1 MAGELNVTGLV
12 NGFDMNSILQQIQA
26 IKSKQIFMLQAQQQ
40 QISDKK
46 TVISNIQ
53 SILKN
58 LQSSINN
65 ISDPAT
71 VNAKSVNVSNPNILT
86 ASITDPT
93 QVSEGSYN
101 INISQLATNQV
112 YASNNSFS
120 DKNASLGLN
129 SGTLTIS
136 MNGKSFN
143 INYDNTDSL
152 QSLADKINNTAS
164 ANNGNF
170 RASVINVGTSS
181 NPQYKLVIAGTKTGA
196 DNSFTISDT
205 GIAPLLGLPIG
216 SGSAISTLDLRSV
229 QDAQNAI
236 ATVNGTQV
244 QSDTNTF
251 TNIPGISF
259 TALQIGSTVLQVQK
273 DNKPITDALQS
284 IVNYYN
290 QLVDIVNKETGKG
303 GKLSGEY
310 GLNQMVNGIFNQLQ
324 PLFNAD
330 IINFDRTTGHISL
343 NTSKLNDAL
352 SNNLINIQNTL
363 NNVKN
368 SLTTYLNPYTQFNG
382 ILDQYNKSYDSQI
395 QNIQNLIDL
404 QTKRVQSEI
413 ETLKNQ
419 FIKMQMLQAQMNDI
433 SARIQATFGNQNF
446 K

>member
-26 IKSKQIFMLQAQQQ
+26 IKSQQILMLKQQQQ

-53 SILKN
+53 NILKN
-58 LQSSINN
+58 LQSSISN

-93 QVSEGSYN
+93 QVSEGAYN
-101 INISQLATNQV
+101 INVSQLATNQV
-112 YASNNSFS
+112 YASNYSFS

-136 MNGKSFN
+136 MNGNDYN
-143 INYDNTDSL
+143 IVYDSTYSL
-152 QSLADKINNTAS
+152 QNLADEINRTAS
-164 ANNGNF
+164 VYNGNF

-205 GIAPLLGLPIG
+205 GNAV
-216 SGSAISTLDLRSV
+216 STLDLTNI
-229 QDAQNAI
+229 QDAQNAV
-236 ATVNGTQV
+236 ATANGLQV

-251 TNIPGISF
+251 ANIPGLSF
-259 TALQIGSTVLQVQK
+259 TAFQTGSTVLQIQK
-273 DNKPITDALQS
+273 DNKPITDALQA

-290 QLVDIVNKETGKG
+290 QLVDTAAKETGKG

-310 GLNQMVNGIFNQLQ
+310 GLNQIVNGIFNQLQ
-324 PLFNAD
+324 PLFTAD

-352 SNNLINIQNTL
+352 TNNSLDLQNTL

-368 SLTTYLNPYTQFNG
+368 NLTTYLNPYTQFNG

-404 QTKRVQSEI
+404 QKERVQMEI

-433 SARIQATFGNQNF
+433 SARIQATFGFQIS

>member
-26 IKSKQIFMLQAQQQ
+26 IKSQQILMLQGQQQ

-86 ASITDPT
+86 ASITDPNN
-93 QVSEGSYN
+93 VSEGIYN
-101 INISQLATNQV
+101 VNVSQLATNQV

-120 DKNASLGLN
+120 DKNTSLGLN
-129 SGTLTIS
+129 PGTLTIS
-136 MNGKSFN
+136 MNGNSYN

-152 QSLADKINNTAS
+152 QSIADKINNTAS
-164 ANNGNF
+164 ANSGNF
-170 RASVINVGTSS
+170 RASIINVGTSS

-205 GIAPLLGLPIG
+205 GNAV
-216 SGSAISTLDLRSV
+216 STLSLTNI
-229 QDAQNAI
+229 QDAQNAV
-236 ATVNGTQV
+236 ATVNGLQL

-251 TNIPGISF
+251 TNIPGLSF
-259 TALQIGSTVLQVQK
+259 TAFQTGSTVLQIQK
-273 DNKPITDALQS
+273 DNKPITDALGG

-290 QLVDIVNKETGKG
+290 QLVDTVNKETGKD

-310 GLNQMVNGIFNQLQ
+310 GLNQIVNGIFNQLQ
-324 PLFNAD
+324 PLFTAD

-352 SNNLINIQNTL
+352 TNNPLDLQNTL

-368 SLTTYLNPYTQFNG
+368 NLTTYLNPYTQFNG

-404 QTKRVQSEI
+404 QTKRVQTEI

-419 FIKMQMLQAQMNDI
+419 FIKMQMLQAQMNNI
-433 SARIQATFGNQNF
+433 SARIQATFGNQNS

>member
-26 IKSKQIFMLQAQQQ
+26 IKSQQILMLKQQQQ

-53 SILKN
+53 NILKN
-58 LQSSINN
+58 LQSSISN

-93 QVSEGSYN
+93 QVSEGAYN
-101 INISQLATNQV
+101 INVSQLATNQV
-112 YASNNSFS
+112 YASNKSFS

-136 MNGKSFN
+136 MNGNDYN
-143 INYDNTDSL
+143 IVYDSTYSL
-152 QSLADKINNTAS
+152 QNLADEINRTAS
-164 ANNGNF
+164 VYNGNF

-181 NPQYKLVIAGTKTGA
+181 NPQYKLVISGTKTGA

-205 GIAPLLGLPIG
+205 GNAV
-216 SGSAISTLDLRSV
+216 STLDLTNI
-229 QDAQNAI
+229 QDAQNAV
-236 ATVNGTQV
+236 ATANGLQV

-251 TNIPGISF
+251 ANIPGLSF
-259 TALQIGSTVLQVQK
+259 TAFQTGSTVLQIQK
-273 DNKPITDALQS
+273 DNKPITDALQA

-290 QLVDIVNKETGKG
+290 QLVDTAAKETGKG

-310 GLNQMVNGIFNQLQ
+310 GLNQIVNGIFNQLQ
-324 PLFNAD
+324 PLFTAD

-352 SNNLINIQNTL
+352 TNNSLDLQNTL

-368 SLTTYLNPYTQFNG
+368 NLTTYLNPYTQFNG

-404 QTKRVQSEI
+404 QKERVQMEI

-433 SARIQATFGNQNF
+433 SARIQATFGFQIS

>member
-26 IKSKQIFMLQAQQQ
+26 IKSRQILMLQGQQQ

-65 ISDPAT
+65 LSDPAT
-71 VNAKSVNVSNPNILT
+71 VNAKSVNISNPNVLT

-93 QVSEGSYN
+93 QASEGIYN
-101 INISQLATNQV
+101 INVSQLATNQV

-136 MNGKSFN
+136 MNGNSYN

-152 QSLADKINNTAS
+152 QSIADKINNTAS

-170 RASVINVGTSS
+170 RASIINVGTSN
-181 NPQYKLVIAGTKTGA
+181 NPQYKLVITGTKTGA

-205 GIAPLLGLPIG
+205 GNATSTLGLTNI
-216 SGSAISTLDLRSV
+216 
-229 QDAQNAI
+229 QDAQNAV
-236 ATVNGTQV
+236 ATVNGLQV

-251 TNIPGISF
+251 TNIPGLSF
-259 TALQIGSTVLQVQK
+259 TALQTGSTVLQIQK
-273 DNKPITDALQS
+273 DNKPITDALNG

-290 QLVDIVNKETGKG
+290 QLVDTVNKETGKG

-310 GLNQMVNGIFNQLQ
+310 GLNQIVNGIFNQLQ
-324 PLFNAD
+324 PLFTAD

-352 SNNLINIQNTL
+352 TNNPLDLQNIL

-368 SLTTYLNPYTQFNG
+368 NLTTYLNPYTQFNG

-404 QTKRVQSEI
+404 QTKRVQMEI

-419 FIKMQMLQAQMNDI
+419 FIQMQMLQAQMNDI
-433 SARIQATFGNQNF
+433 SARIQATFGLQNS

>member
-1 MAGELNVTGLV
+1 MAGELNVAGLV

-26 IKSKQIFMLQAQQQ
+26 IKSQQILMLQQEQQ

-65 ISDPAT
+65 ISDPAI

-86 ASITDPT
+86 ASITDST
-93 QVSEGSYN
+93 QASEGNYD
-101 INISQLATNQV
+101 INISQLATNQI
-112 YASNNSFS
+112 YASSNSVS
-120 DKNASLGLN
+120 DKNKSLGLD
-129 SGTLTIS
+129 SGTLTIH
-136 MNGKSFN
+136 MNN
-143 INYDNTDSL
+143 LDYNAHYDNTYSL
-152 QSLADKINNTAS
+152 QNLADEINKTA
-164 ANNGNF
+164 NKYNGNF
-170 RASVINVGTSS
+170 RASIINVGTSS
-181 NPQYKLVIAGTKTGA
+181 DPQYKLVITGTKTGA
-196 DNSFTISDT
+196 DNSFTISDSGNASST
-205 GIAPLLGLPIG
+205 LGLEDI
-216 SGSAISTLDLRSV
+216 
-229 QDAQNAI
+229 QDAQNAE
-236 ATVNGTQV
+236 ATVNGISV
-244 QSDTNTF
+244 ESDTNTF
-251 TNIPGISF
+251 TNIPGLSF
-259 TALQIGSTVLQVQK
+259 TALQTDSTTLQIQK

-290 QLVDIVNKETGKG
+290 QLVDTVNKETGKG

-310 GLNQMVNGIFNQLQ
+310 GLNQIVNGIFNQLQ
-324 PLFNAD
+324 PLFTAD

-352 SNNLINIQNTL
+352 TNNLTDIQNTL

-368 SLTTYLNPYTQFNG
+368 NLTTYLNPYTQFNG
-382 ILDQYNKSYDSQI
+382 ILDQYNKSYDNQI

-404 QTKRVQSEI
+404 QTKRVQTEI

-433 SARIQATFGNQNF
+433 STRIQATFGNQNS

>member
-1 MAGELNVTGLV
+1 M
-12 NGFDMNSILQQIQA
+12 LQQE
-26 IKSKQIFMLQAQQQ
+26 QQ

-46 TVISNIQ
+46 TVILNIQ

-65 ISDPAT
+65 ISDTAT

-93 QVSEGSYN
+93 QASEGNYS
-101 INISQLATNQV
+101 INISQLATNQI
-112 YASNNSFS
+112 YASSNSFS

-129 SGTLTIS
+129 SGTLTIH
-136 MNGKSFN
+136 MNGLDYN
-143 INYDNTDSL
+143 VVYDSTYTL
-152 QSLADKINNTAS
+152 QRLADEINKTA
-164 ANNGNF
+164 NVYNGSFKAFVMN
-170 RASVINVGTSS
+170 AGTQS
-181 NPQYKLVIAGTKTGA
+181 NPQYKLVITGTKTGA

-205 GIAPLLGLPIG
+205 GNASSVLGLTNI
-216 SGSAISTLDLRSV
+216 
-229 QDAQNAI
+229 QDAQNAK
-236 ATVNGTQV
+236 ATVNGILV
-244 QSDTNTF
+244 ESDTNIF
-251 TNIPGISF
+251 TNIPGLSF
-259 TALQIGSTVLQVQK
+259 TALQTGSTVLQIQK
-273 DNKPITDALQS
+273 DNKPITDALGG

-310 GLNQMVNGIFNQLQ
+310 GFNQIVNGIFNQLQ
-324 PLFNAD
+324 PLFTAD

-352 SNNLINIQNTL
+352 TNNPIDFQNTL
-363 NNVKN
+363 NGIKN
-368 SLTTYLNPYTQFNG
+368 NLTTYLNPYTQFNG
-382 ILDQYNKSYDSQI
+382 ILDQYNKSYDRQI

-404 QTKRVQSEI
+404 QAKRVQMEI

-433 SARIQATFGNQNF
+433 SARIQATFGN
-446 K
+446 

>member
-1 MAGELNVTGLV
+1 VAGELNVTGLV

-26 IKSKQIFMLQAQQQ
+26 IKSRQIIMLQQQQQ

-86 ASITDPT
+86 ASITDST
-93 QVSEGSYN
+93 QVSEGVYN
-101 INISQLATNQV
+101 INVSQLATNQV
-112 YASNNSFS
+112 YASNNSVS
-120 DKNASLGLN
+120 DKNTPLGLIP
-129 SGTLTIS
+129 GTLTIS
-136 MNGKSFN
+136 MNGN
-143 INYDNTDSL
+143 NYYIDYDNTDSL

-164 ANNGNF
+164 ASSGNF
-170 RASVINVGTSS
+170 RASIINVATSS

-196 DNSFTISDT
+196 DNSFTISDSET
-205 GIAPLLGLPIG
+205 GNAVSTLGLTNI
-216 SGSAISTLDLRSV
+216 
-229 QDAQNAI
+229 QDAQNAV
-236 ATVNGTQV
+236 ATVNGLQV

-251 TNIPGISF
+251 TNIPGLSF
-259 TALQIGSTVLQVQK
+259 TALQTGSTVLQIQK
-273 DNKPITDALQS
+273 DNKPITDTLVG

-290 QLVDIVNKETGKG
+290 QLVDMVNKETGKG

-310 GLNQMVNGIFNQLQ
+310 GLNQIVNGIFNQLQ

-330 IINFDRTTGHISL
+330 IVNFDRTTGHISL

-352 SNNLINIQNTL
+352 TNNPLDLQNTL
-363 NNVKN
+363 NDVKN
-368 SLTTYLNPYTQFNG
+368 NLITYLNPYTQFNG
-382 ILDQYNKSYDSQI
+382 ILDQYNKSYDRQI

-413 ETLKNQ
+413 ETLKSQ

-433 SARIQATFGNQNF
+433 SARIQATFGLQNS

>member
-26 IKSKQIFMLQAQQQ
+26 IKSQQILMLQQEQQ

-65 ISDPAT
+65 ISDTAT
-71 VNAKSVNVSNPNILT
+71 VNAKSMSVSNPNILT

-120 DKNASLGLN
+120 DKNAPLGLDP
-129 SGTLTIS
+129 GTLTIS
-136 MNGKSFN
+136 MNGNSYN
-143 INYDNTDSL
+143 IAYDSTYSL
-152 QSLADKINNTAS
+152 QNLADEINRTAS
-164 ANNGNF
+164 VYNGNF
-170 RASVINVGTSS
+170 KASIINVGTSS

-205 GIAPLLGLPIG
+205 GNAV
-216 SGSAISTLDLRSV
+216 SMLDLTSI
-229 QDAQNAI
+229 QNAQNAV
-236 ATVNGTQV
+236 ATVNGLQV

-251 TNIPGISF
+251 TNIPGLSF
-259 TALQIGSTVLQVQK
+259 TAFQTGSTVLQIQK
-273 DNKPITDALQS
+273 DNKPITDALGG

-310 GLNQMVNGIFNQLQ
+310 GFNQIVNGIFNQLQ
-324 PLFNAD
+324 PLFTAD

-352 SNNLINIQNTL
+352 TNNPIDFQNTL
-363 NNVKN
+363 NGIKN
-368 SLTTYLNPYTQFNG
+368 NLTTYLNPYTQFNG
-382 ILDQYNKSYDSQI
+382 ILDQYNKSYDRQI

-404 QTKRVQSEI
+404 QTKRVQTEI

-433 SARIQATFGNQNF
+433 SARIQATFGN
-446 K
+446 

>member
-1 MAGELNVTGLV
+1 
-12 NGFDMNSILQQIQA
+12 
-26 IKSKQIFMLQAQQQ
+26 
-40 QISDKK
+40 
-46 TVISNIQ
+46 
-53 SILKN
+53 
-58 LQSSINN
+58 
-65 ISDPAT
+65 
-71 VNAKSVNVSNPNILT
+71 VNVSNPNILT

-93 QVSEGSYN
+93 QASEGIYN
-101 INISQLATNQV
+101 INVSQLATNQV
-112 YASNNSFS
+112 YASNNSFTNK
-120 DKNASLGLN
+120 DTALSLQQ
-129 SGTLTIS
+129 GTLTIS
-136 MNGKSFN
+136 MNGNSYN

-170 RASVINVGTSS
+170 RASIINVGTSS

-205 GIAPLLGLPIG
+205 GNAVSTLGLTRI
-216 SGSAISTLDLRSV
+216 
-229 QDAQNAI
+229 QDAQDAV
-236 ATVNGTQV
+236 ATVNGLQL

-251 TNIPGISF
+251 TNIPGLSF
-259 TALQIGSTVLQVQK
+259 TAFQTGSTILQIQK
-273 DNKPITDALQS
+273 DNKPITDALVG

-290 QLVDIVNKETGKG
+290 QLADTAAKETGKG

-310 GLNQMVNGIFNQLQ
+310 GLNQIVNGIFNQLQ
-324 PLFNAD
+324 PLFTTD

-352 SNNLINIQNTL
+352 TNNLSDFQNTL

-368 SLTTYLNPYTQFNG
+368 NLTTYLNPYTQFNG

-419 FIKMQMLQAQMNDI
+419 FIQMQMLQAQMNDI
-433 SARIQATFGNQNF
+433 SARIQATFGNQNS

>member
-1 MAGELNVTGLV
+1 MAGELNVAGLV

-26 IKSKQIFMLQAQQQ
+26 MKSQQILMLQQEQQ

-71 VNAKSVNVSNPNILT
+71 VNAKSVNVSNSNVLT

-93 QVSEGSYN
+93 QASEGNYN
-101 INISQLATNQV
+101 INISQLATNQI

-120 DKNASLGLN
+120 DKNASLNLDS

-136 MNGKSFN
+136 MNGNGYN

-170 RASVINVGTSS
+170 RASIINVGTSS
-181 NPQYKLVIAGTKTGA
+181 NPQYKLVITGTKTGA
-196 DNSFTISDT
+196 DNSFTISDSNSD
-205 GIAPLLGLPIG
+205 
-216 SGSAISTLDLRSV
+216 SGSAVSTLDLKDI
-229 QDAQNAI
+229 QDAQNAV
-236 ATVNGTQV
+236 ATVNGLQV

-251 TNIPGISF
+251 TNIPGLSF
-259 TALQIGSTVLQVQK
+259 TALQTGSTTLQIQK
-273 DNKPITDALQS
+273 DNKPITDALVG

-290 QLVDIVNKETGKG
+290 QLVDTAAKETGKD

-310 GLNQMVNGIFNQLQ
+310 GFNQIVNGIFDQLQ
-324 PLFNAD
+324 PLYTTG
-330 IINFDRTTGHISL
+330 IIDFDRTTGHISL
-343 NTSKLNDAL
+343 DTSKLNDAL
-352 SNNLINIQNTL
+352 TNNLTDLQNTL

-368 SLTTYLNPYTQFNG
+368 NLTTYLNPYTQFNG

-395 QNIQNLIDL
+395 QSIQNLIDL
-404 QTKRVQSEI
+404 QTERVQMEI

-419 FIKMQMLQAQMNDI
+419 FIQMQMLQAQMNDI
-433 SARIQATFGNQNF
+433 SARIQATFGEA
-446 K
+446 KL

>member
-26 IKSKQIFMLQAQQQ
+26 IKSQQILMLQQEQH

-46 TVISNIQ
+46 TVILNIQ

-65 ISDPAT
+65 ISDTAT

-93 QVSEGSYN
+93 QASEGNYS
-101 INISQLATNQV
+101 INISQLATNQI
-112 YASNNSFS
+112 YASSNSFS

-129 SGTLTIS
+129 SGTLTIH
-136 MNGKSFN
+136 MNGLDYN
-143 INYDNTDSL
+143 VVYDSTYTL
-152 QSLADKINNTAS
+152 QRLADEINKTA
-164 ANNGNF
+164 NVYNGSFKAFVMN
-170 RASVINVGTSS
+170 AGTQS
-181 NPQYKLVIAGTKTGA
+181 NPQYKLVITGTKTGA

-205 GIAPLLGLPIG
+205 GNASSVLGLTNI
-216 SGSAISTLDLRSV
+216 
-229 QDAQNAI
+229 QDAQNAK
-236 ATVNGTQV
+236 ATVNGILV
-244 QSDTNTF
+244 ESDTNIF
-251 TNIPGISF
+251 TNIPGLSF
-259 TALQIGSTVLQVQK
+259 TALQTGSTVLQIQK
-273 DNKPITDALQS
+273 DNKPITDALGG

-310 GLNQMVNGIFNQLQ
+310 GFNQIVNGIFNQLQ
-324 PLFNAD
+324 PLFTAD

-352 SNNLINIQNTL
+352 TNNPIDFQNTL

-368 SLTTYLNPYTQFNG
+368 NLTTYLNPYTQFNG
-382 ILDQYNKSYDSQI
+382 ILDQYNKSYDRQI

-404 QTKRVQSEI
+404 QAKRVQMEI

-433 SARIQATFGNQNF
+433 SARIQATFGN
-446 K
+446 

>member
-1 MAGELNVTGLV
+1 
-12 NGFDMNSILQQIQA
+12 
-26 IKSKQIFMLQAQQQ
+26 
-40 QISDKK
+40 
-46 TVISNIQ
+46 
-53 SILKN
+53 
-58 LQSSINN
+58 SSINN
-65 ISDPAT
+65 ISDTAT
-71 VNAKSVNVSNPNILT
+71 VNAKSMSVSNPNILT

-120 DKNASLGLN
+120 DKNAPLGLDP
-129 SGTLTIS
+129 GTLTIS
-136 MNGKSFN
+136 MNGNSYN
-143 INYDNTDSL
+143 IAYDSTYSL
-152 QSLADKINNTAS
+152 QNLADEINRTAS
-164 ANNGNF
+164 VYNGNF
-170 RASVINVGTSS
+170 KASIINVGTSS

-205 GIAPLLGLPIG
+205 GNAV
-216 SGSAISTLDLRSV
+216 SMLDLTSI
-229 QDAQNAI
+229 QNAQNAV
-236 ATVNGTQV
+236 ATVNGLQV

-251 TNIPGISF
+251 TNIPGLSF
-259 TALQIGSTVLQVQK
+259 TAFQTGSTVLQIQK
-273 DNKPITDALQS
+273 DNKPITDALGG

-310 GLNQMVNGIFNQLQ
+310 GFNQIVNGIFNQLQ
-324 PLFNAD
+324 PLFTAD

-352 SNNLINIQNTL
+352 TNNPIDFQNTL
-363 NNVKN
+363 NGIKN
-368 SLTTYLNPYTQFNG
+368 NLTTYLNPYTQFNG
-382 ILDQYNKSYDSQI
+382 ILDQYNKSYDRQI

-404 QTKRVQSEI
+404 QAKRVQMEI

-433 SARIQATFGNQNF
+433 SARIQATFGN
-446 K
+446 

>member
-1 MAGELNVTGLV
+1 MAGELNVAGLV

-26 IKSKQIFMLQAQQQ
+26 IKSKQILMLQGQQQ

-65 ISDPAT
+65 ISDPST

-93 QVSEGSYN
+93 NVSEGSYN

-129 SGTLTIS
+129 SGTLTIH
-136 MNGKSFN
+136 MNGLEYN
-143 INYDNTDSL
+143 VVYDNTYSL
-152 QSLADKINNTAS
+152 QNLADEINKTAN
-164 ANNGNF
+164 AYNGNF
-170 RASVINVGTSS
+170 RASIINVGTSS

-205 GIAPLLGLPIG
+205 GNAASVLGLTNI
-216 SGSAISTLDLRSV
+216 
-229 QDAQNAI
+229 QNAQNAV
-236 ATVNGTQV
+236 ATVNGLQV

-251 TNIPGISF
+251 TNIPGLSF
-259 TALQIGSTVLQVQK
+259 TALQTGSTVLQIQK
-273 DNKPITDALQS
+273 DNKPITDALGG

-310 GLNQMVNGIFNQLQ
+310 GLNQIVNGIFNQLQ
-324 PLFNAD
+324 PLFTAD

-343 NTSKLNDAL
+343 NTSKLNNAL
-352 SNNLINIQNTL
+352 TNNPSDLQNTL

-368 SLTTYLNPYTQFNG
+368 NLTTYLNPYTQFNG

-404 QTKRVQSEI
+404 QTKRVQTEI

-433 SARIQATFGNQNF
+433 SARIQATFGNQSS

>member
-26 IKSKQIFMLQAQQQ
+26 IKSRQILMLQGQQQ

-65 ISDPAT
+65 LSDPAT
-71 VNAKSVNVSNPNILT
+71 VNAKSVNISNPNVLT

-93 QVSEGSYN
+93 NVSEGIYN
-101 INISQLATNQV
+101 INVSQLATNQV

-136 MNGKSFN
+136 MNGN
-143 INYDNTDSL
+143 NYSIDYVNTDSL

-164 ANNGNF
+164 ANNANF
-170 RASVINVGTSS
+170 RASIINVGTSD
-181 NPQYKLVIAGTKTGA
+181 NPQYKLVITGTKTGA

-205 GIAPLLGLPIG
+205 GNAVSTLGLTNI
-216 SGSAISTLDLRSV
+216 
-229 QDAQNAI
+229 QDAQNAVAI
-236 ATVNGTQV
+236 VNGLQV

-251 TNIPGISF
+251 TNIPGLSF
-259 TALQIGSTVLQVQK
+259 TALQTDSTVLQIQK
-273 DNKPITDALQS
+273 DNKPITDALQAT
-284 IVNYYN
+284 VNYYN

-310 GLNQMVNGIFNQLQ
+310 GLNQIVNGIFNQLQ
-324 PLFNAD
+324 PLFTAD

-352 SNNLINIQNTL
+352 TNNPLDLQNIL

-368 SLTTYLNPYTQFNG
+368 NLTTYLNPYTQFNG

-404 QTKRVQSEI
+404 QTKRVQMEI

-419 FIKMQMLQAQMNDI
+419 FIQMQMLQAQMNDI
-433 SARIQATFGNQNF
+433 SARIQATFGLQNS

>member
-12 NGFDMNSILQQIQA
+12 NNFDMNSILQQIQA
-26 IKSKQIFMLQAQQQ
+26 IKSQQILMLQQEQQ

-71 VNAKSVNVSNPNILT
+71 LNAKSVNVSNTNILT

-93 QVSEGSYN
+93 QASEGNYDIS
-101 INISQLATNQV
+101 ISQLAKNQI
-112 YASNNSFS
+112 YASNKSVS
-120 DKNASLGLN
+120 DKSASLNLDS

-136 MNGKSFN
+136 MNGNSYN

-152 QSLADKINNTAS
+152 QSLADKINNAAS
-164 ANNGNF
+164 TNSGNF
-170 RASVINVGTSS
+170 KASIINVGTSS
-181 NPQYKLVIAGTKTGA
+181 NPQYKLVITGTKTGA
-196 DNSFTISDT
+196 NNSFTISDSNSD
-205 GIAPLLGLPIG
+205 
-216 SGSAISTLDLRSV
+216 SGSAVSTLDLKDI
-229 QDAQNAI
+229 QDAQNAV
-236 ATVNGTQV
+236 ATVNGLQV

-251 TNIPGISF
+251 TNIPGLSF
-259 TALQIGSTVLQVQK
+259 TALQTGSTTLQIQK
-273 DNKPITDALQS
+273 DNKPITDTLQS

-290 QLVDIVNKETGKG
+290 QLTDTVNKETGKG

-310 GLNQMVNGIFNQLQ
+310 GFNQIVNGILNQLQ
-324 PLFNAD
+324 PLLTVG
-330 IINFDRTTGHISL
+330 IIDFDRTTGHISL

-352 SNNLINIQNTL
+352 TNNRSDLQNTL

-368 SLTTYLNPYTQFNG
+368 NLTTYLNPYTQFNG
-382 ILDQYNKSYDSQI
+382 ILDQYSKSYDNQI

-404 QTKRVQSEI
+404 QTERVQMEI
-413 ETLKNQ
+413 EALRNQ
-419 FIKMQMLQAQMNDI
+419 FIQMQMLQAQMNDI
-433 SARIQATFGNQNF
+433 SARIQATFGIQNS

>member
-1 MAGELNVTGLV
+1 
-12 NGFDMNSILQQIQA
+12 
-26 IKSKQIFMLQAQQQ
+26 
-40 QISDKK
+40 
-46 TVISNIQ
+46 
-53 SILKN
+53 
-58 LQSSINN
+58 
-65 ISDPAT
+65 
-71 VNAKSVNVSNPNILT
+71 VNVSNPNILT

-93 QVSEGSYN
+93 NVSEGIYN
-101 INISQLATNQV
+101 INLSQLATNQV

-136 MNGKSFN
+136 MNGNSYN

-164 ANNGNF
+164 ANSGNF
-170 RASVINVGTSS
+170 RASIINVGTSS
-181 NPQYKLVIAGTKTGA
+181 NPQYKLVITGTKTGA

-205 GIAPLLGLPIG
+205 GNA
-216 SGSAISTLDLRSV
+216 ASTLDLTSI
-229 QDAQNAI
+229 QNAQNAV
-236 ATVNGTQV
+236 ATVNGLQV

-251 TNIPGISF
+251 TNIPGLSF
-259 TALQIGSTVLQVQK
+259 TALQTGSTVLQIQK
-273 DNKPITDALQS
+273 DNKPITDALQA

-310 GLNQMVNGIFNQLQ
+310 GLNQIVNGIFNQLQ
-324 PLFNAD
+324 PLFTAD

-352 SNNLINIQNTL
+352 TNNSIDFQNTL

-368 SLTTYLNPYTQFNG
+368 NLTTYLNPYAQFNG

-404 QTKRVQSEI
+404 QTKRVQTEI

-433 SARIQATFGNQNF
+433 SARIQATFGNQNS

>member
-26 IKSKQIFMLQAQQQ
+26 IKSKQILMLQAQQQ

-65 ISDPAT
+65 ISDSST
-71 VNAKSVNVSNPNILT
+71 VNAKSVNVANPNILT

-93 QVSEGSYN
+93 QTSEGSYN

-112 YASNNSFS
+112 YASNNSFT

-136 MNGKSFN
+136 MNGKSYN

-164 ANNGNF
+164 VYNGNF
-170 RASVINVGTSS
+170 RASVVNVGASS

-205 GIAPLLGLPIG
+205 GNAVNVLGLTSI
-216 SGSAISTLDLRSV
+216 
-229 QDAQNAI
+229 QNAQNAV
-236 ATVNGTQV
+236 ATVNGLQV

-251 TNIPGISF
+251 TNIPGLSF
-259 TALQIGSTVLQVQK
+259 TALQLGSTVLQIQK
-273 DNKPITDALQS
+273 DNKPITDALGG

-368 SLTTYLNPYTQFNG
+368 NLTTYLNPYTQFNG

-419 FIKMQMLQAQMNDI
+419 FIKMQILQAQMNDI

>member
-26 IKSKQIFMLQAQQQ
+26 IKSKQILMLQAQQQ

-65 ISDPAT
+65 ISDSST
-71 VNAKSVNVSNPNILT
+71 VNAKSVNVANPNILT

-93 QVSEGSYN
+93 QTSEGSYN

-112 YASNNSFS
+112 YASNNSFT

-136 MNGKSFN
+136 MNGKSYN

-164 ANNGNF
+164 VYNGNY
-170 RASVINVGTSS
+170 RASVVNVGASS

-205 GIAPLLGLPIG
+205 GNAVNVLGLTSI
-216 SGSAISTLDLRSV
+216 
-229 QDAQNAI
+229 QNAQNAV
-236 ATVNGTQV
+236 ATVNGLQV

-251 TNIPGISF
+251 TNIPGLSF
-259 TALQIGSTVLQVQK
+259 TALQLGSTVLQIQK
-273 DNKPITDALQS
+273 DNKPITDALGG

-419 FIKMQMLQAQMNDI
+419 FIKMQILQAQMNDI

>member
-26 IKSKQIFMLQAQQQ
+26 IKSQQILMLQGQQQ

-65 ISDPAT
+65 ISDPST
-71 VNAKSVNVSNPNILT
+71 VNAKSVNVSNPNVLT

-93 QVSEGSYN
+93 NVSEGIYN

-129 SGTLTIS
+129 PGTLTIS
-136 MNGKSFN
+136 MNGNSYN

-164 ANNGNF
+164 ANSGNF
-170 RASVINVGTSS
+170 RASIINVGTSS
-181 NPQYKLVIAGTKTGA
+181 NPKYKLVISGTKTGA

-205 GIAPLLGLPIG
+205 GNAVSVLGLTNI
-216 SGSAISTLDLRSV
+216 
-229 QDAQNAI
+229 QNAQNGA
-236 ATVNGTQV
+236 ATVNGLQV

-251 TNIPGISF
+251 TNIPGLSF
-259 TALQIGSTVLQVQK
+259 TAFQTGSTVLQIQK
-273 DNKPITDALQS
+273 DNKPITDTLQA

-290 QLVDIVNKETGKG
+290 QLVDTVNKETGKG

-310 GLNQMVNGIFNQLQ
+310 GLNQIVNGIFSQLQ
-324 PLFNAD
+324 PLFTAD
-330 IINFDRTTGHISL
+330 IINFDRTSGHISL

-352 SNNLINIQNTL
+352 TNNGADLQNTL
-363 NNVKN
+363 NNIKN
-368 SLTTYLNPYTQFNG
+368 NLTTYLNPYTQFNG

-404 QTKRVQSEI
+404 QTKRVQIEI

-419 FIKMQMLQAQMNDI
+419 FIQMQMLQAQMNDV
-433 SARIQATFGNQNF
+433 SARIQATFGNQSS

>member
-26 IKSKQIFMLQAQQQ
+26 IKSQQILMLQGQQQ

-86 ASITDPT
+86 ASTTDPT
-93 QVSEGSYN
+93 NVSEGIYN

-129 SGTLTIS
+129 PGTLTIS
-136 MNGKSFN
+136 MNGNSYN

-164 ANNGNF
+164 ANSGNF
-170 RASVINVGTSS
+170 RASIINIGTSS
-181 NPQYKLVIAGTKTGA
+181 NPQYKLVITGTKTGA

-205 GIAPLLGLPIG
+205 GNA
-216 SGSAISTLDLRSV
+216 ASTLDLTSI
-229 QDAQNAI
+229 QNAQNAV
-236 ATVNGTQV
+236 ATVNGLQV

-251 TNIPGISF
+251 TNIPGLSF
-259 TALQIGSTVLQVQK
+259 TAFQTGSTVLQIQK
-273 DNKPITDALQS
+273 DNKPITDALQA

-290 QLVDIVNKETGKG
+290 QLVDIVNKETGKD

-310 GLNQMVNGIFNQLQ
+310 GLSQIVNGIFNQLQ
-324 PLFNAD
+324 PLFTAD

-352 SNNLINIQNTL
+352 TNNGADLQNTL

-368 SLTTYLNPYTQFNG
+368 NLTTYLNPYTQFNG

-404 QTKRVQSEI
+404 QTERVQTEI

-419 FIKMQMLQAQMNDI
+419 FIQMQMLQAQMNDI
-433 SARIQATFGNQNF
+433 SARIQATFGNQNS

>member
-26 IKSKQIFMLQAQQQ
+26 IKSRQILMLQGQQQ

-46 TVISNIQ
+46 AVISNIQ

-65 ISDPAT
+65 IADPST

-93 QVSEGSYN
+93 QTSEGSYN
-101 INISQLATNQV
+101 INISQLATNHV
-112 YASNNSFS
+112 YASNNSVS
-120 DKNASLGLN
+120 DKNASLGSLGLN
-129 SGTLTIS
+129 SGTLTIH
-136 MNGKSFN
+136 MNGLDYN
-143 INYDNTDSL
+143 VVYDSTYSL
-152 QSLADKINNTAS
+152 QKLADEINKTANTY
-164 ANNGNF
+164 NGNF
-170 RASVINVGTSS
+170 RASIINVGTSS

-205 GIAPLLGLPIG
+205 GNAV
-216 SGSAISTLDLRSV
+216 SV
-229 QDAQNAI
+229 LSLINIQNAQNAV
-236 ATVNGTQV
+236 ATVNGLQV

-251 TNIPGISF
+251 TNIPGLSF
-259 TALQIGSTVLQVQK
+259 TAFQTGSTVLQIQK
-273 DNKPITDALQS
+273 DNKPITDALGG

-310 GLNQMVNGIFNQLQ
+310 SLNQIVNGIFNQLQ
-324 PLFNAD
+324 PLFTAD

-352 SNNLINIQNTL
+352 ANNRADLQDTL

-368 SLTTYLNPYTQFNG
+368 DLTTYLNPYTQFNG
-382 ILDQYNKSYDSQI
+382 ILDQYNKSYDKQI
-395 QNIQNLIDL
+395 QSIQNLIDL
-404 QTKRVQSEI
+404 QTKRVQTEI

-433 SARIQATFGNQNF
+433 SMRIQATFGLQNS

>member
-26 IKSKQIFMLQAQQQ
+26 IKSQQILMLKQQQQ

-53 SILKN
+53 NILKN
-58 LQSSINN
+58 FQSSINN
-65 ISDPAT
+65 ISDSAT
-71 VNAKSVNVSNPNILT
+71 VNAKSVNVSNPNVLT

-93 QVSEGSYN
+93 NVSEGIYN
-101 INISQLATNQV
+101 INVSQLATNQV

-129 SGTLTIS
+129 PGTLTIS
-136 MNGKSFN
+136 MNGNNYN
-143 INYDNTDSL
+143 IVYDNTYSL
-152 QSLADKINNTAS
+152 QSLADEINKTAS
-164 ANNGNF
+164 VYSGNF
-170 RASVINVGTSS
+170 RASIINVGTSS

-205 GIAPLLGLPIG
+205 ENAVSTLGLTNI
-216 SGSAISTLDLRSV
+216 
-229 QDAQNAI
+229 QDAQNAV
-236 ATVNGTQV
+236 ATVNGLQV

-251 TNIPGISF
+251 TNIPGLSF
-259 TALQIGSTVLQVQK
+259 TALQTGSTVLQIQK
-273 DNKPITDALQS
+273 DNKPITDALNG

-310 GLNQMVNGIFNQLQ
+310 GLNQIVNGIFNQLQ
-324 PLFNAD
+324 PLFTAD

-352 SNNLINIQNTL
+352 TNNPLDLQNTL

-368 SLTTYLNPYTQFNG
+368 NLTTYLNPYTQFNG

-404 QTKRVQSEI
+404 QTERVQMEI

-433 SARIQATFGNQNF
+433 SARIQATFGNQNS

>member
-26 IKSKQIFMLQAQQQ
+26 IKSKQILMLQQQQQ

-53 SILKN
+53 NILKN

-65 ISDPAT
+65 ISDSAT
-71 VNAKSVNVSNPNILT
+71 VNAKSVNVSNPNVLT

-93 QVSEGSYN
+93 NISEGIYN
-101 INISQLATNQV
+101 INVSQLATNQV
-112 YASNNSFS
+112 YASNNSVS

-136 MNGKSFN
+136 MNGNNYN
-143 INYDNTDSL
+143 IAYDSTYSL
-152 QSLADKINNTAS
+152 QNLADEINRTAS
-164 ANNGNF
+164 VYNGNF
-170 RASVINVGTSS
+170 RASIINVGTSN

-196 DNSFTISDT
+196 DNSFTIYDT
-205 GIAPLLGLPIG
+205 GNAVSTLGLTNI
-216 SGSAISTLDLRSV
+216 
-229 QDAQNAI
+229 QNAQNAV
-236 ATVNGTQV
+236 ATVNGLQV

-251 TNIPGISF
+251 TNIPGLSF
-259 TALQIGSTVLQVQK
+259 TALQTGSTVLQIQK
-273 DNKPITDALQS
+273 DNKPIIDALQAT
-284 IVNYYN
+284 VNYYN

-310 GLNQMVNGIFNQLQ
+310 SLNQIVNGIFNQLQ
-324 PLFNAD
+324 PLFTAD

-352 SNNLINIQNTL
+352 TNNPIDIQNTL

-368 SLTTYLNPYTQFNG
+368 NLTTYLNSYTQFNG
-382 ILDQYNKSYDSQI
+382 ILDQYNKSYDRQI

-404 QTKRVQSEI
+404 QTKRVQTEI

-433 SARIQATFGNQNF
+433 SARIQATFGNQNS

>member
-26 IKSKQIFMLQAQQQ
+26 IKSQQILMLQGQQQ

-86 ASITDPT
+86 ASTTDPT
-93 QVSEGSYN
+93 NVSEGIYN

-129 SGTLTIS
+129 PGTLTIS
-136 MNGKSFN
+136 MNGNSYN

-164 ANNGNF
+164 ANSGNF
-170 RASVINVGTSS
+170 RASIINIGTSS
-181 NPQYKLVIAGTKTGA
+181 NPQYKLVITGTKTGA

-205 GIAPLLGLPIG
+205 GNA
-216 SGSAISTLDLRSV
+216 ASTLDLTSI
-229 QDAQNAI
+229 QNAQNAV
-236 ATVNGTQV
+236 ATVNGLQV

-251 TNIPGISF
+251 TNIPGLSF
-259 TALQIGSTVLQVQK
+259 TALQTGSTVLQIQK
-273 DNKPITDALQS
+273 DNKPITDALQA

-310 GLNQMVNGIFNQLQ
+310 GLNQIVNGIFNQLQ
-324 PLFNAD
+324 PLFTAD

-352 SNNLINIQNTL
+352 TNNGTDLQNTL

-368 SLTTYLNPYTQFNG
+368 NLTTYLNPYTQFNG

-404 QTKRVQSEI
+404 QTKRVQTEI

-433 SARIQATFGNQNF
+433 SARIQATFGNQNS

>member
-26 IKSKQIFMLQAQQQ
+26 IKSQQILMLQGQQQ

-65 ISDPAT
+65 ISDSAT
-71 VNAKSVNVSNPNILT
+71 VNAKSVNASNPNILT

-93 QVSEGSYN
+93 QASEGSYN

-120 DKNASLGLN
+120 DKNMSLGLN
-129 SGTLTIS
+129 PGTLTIS
-136 MNGKSFN
+136 MNDLDYN
-143 INYDNTDSL
+143 VVYDNTYSL
-152 QSLADKINNTAS
+152 QKLADEINKTAN
-164 ANNGNF
+164 AYNGNF
-170 RASVINVGTSS
+170 RASIINVGTSS
-181 NPQYKLVIAGTKTGA
+181 NPRYKLVIASAKTGT

-205 GIAPLLGLPIG
+205 GNAVSTLGLTNI
-216 SGSAISTLDLRSV
+216 
-229 QDAQNAI
+229 QNAQNAV
-236 ATVNGTQV
+236 ATVNGLQV

-251 TNIPGISF
+251 TNIPGLSF
-259 TALQIGSTVLQVQK
+259 TALQTGSTVLQIQK
-273 DNKPITDALQS
+273 DNKPIADALGG

-290 QLVDIVNKETGKG
+290 QLVDIVVKETGKG

-310 GLNQMVNGIFNQLQ
+310 GLNQIVNGIFNQLQ
-324 PLFNAD
+324 PLFTAD
-330 IINFDRTTGHISL
+330 IIDFDRTSGHISL
-343 NTSKLNDAL
+343 NTSKLNDTL
-352 SNNLINIQNTL
+352 TNNPVDFQNTL

-368 SLTTYLNPYTQFNG
+368 NLTTYLNPYTQFNG

-404 QTKRVQSEI
+404 QTKRVQTEI

-419 FIKMQMLQAQMNDI
+419 FIKMQMIQAQMNDI
-433 SARIQATFGNQNF
+433 SARIQATFGNKNS

>member
-26 IKSKQIFMLQAQQQ
+26 IKSQQILMLKQQQQ

-53 SILKN
+53 NILKN
-58 LQSSINN
+58 FQSSINN
-65 ISDPAT
+65 ISDSAT
-71 VNAKSVNVSNPNILT
+71 VNAKSVNVSNPNVLT

-93 QVSEGSYN
+93 NVSEEIYN
-101 INISQLATNQV
+101 INISQLVTNQI

-129 SGTLTIS
+129 PGTLTIS
-136 MNGKSFN
+136 MNGNNYN
-143 INYDNTDSL
+143 IVYDNTYSL
-152 QSLADKINNTAS
+152 QSLADEINKTAS
-164 ANNGNF
+164 VYSGNF
-170 RASVINVGTSS
+170 RASIINVGTSS

-205 GIAPLLGLPIG
+205 GNAVSTLGLTNI
-216 SGSAISTLDLRSV
+216 
-229 QDAQNAI
+229 QNAQNAV
-236 ATVNGTQV
+236 ATVNGLQV

-251 TNIPGISF
+251 TNIPGLSF
-259 TALQIGSTVLQVQK
+259 TAFQTGSTVLQIQK
-273 DNKPITDALQS
+273 DNKPITDALNG

-310 GLNQMVNGIFNQLQ
+310 GLNQIVNGIFNQLQ
-324 PLFNAD
+324 PLFTAD

-352 SNNLINIQNTL
+352 TNNPLDLQNTL

-368 SLTTYLNPYTQFNG
+368 NLTTYLNPYTQFNG

-404 QTKRVQSEI
+404 QTERVQMEI

-433 SARIQATFGNQNF
+433 SARIQATFGNQNS